1 MCEPQRME
9 PDAKTGSGINA
20 KRIKVDATIII
31 DLQIIAYSSNCLVL
45 YSHYVVV
52 TECDIRDL

>member
-1 MCEPQRME
+1 ME
-9 PDAKTGSGINA
+9 PDAKTGSGINV

-45 YSHYVVV
+45 YSQYVVI